1 MWEERTKLEFLL
13 LYVTVINIVYDTNK
27 DSIKILKTEN
37 VLGIR

>member
-1 MWEERTKLEFLL
+1 MGEERTQQEFLL
-13 LYVTVINIVYDTNK
+13 LCVTVINIVYDTNK

>member
-1 MWEERTKLEFLL
+1 MWEERTQQEFLL